1 MSLEASLLARPSM
14 STEGLA
20 DEKDRLLTEQAKTI
34 KELEAAVKSYEE
46 RGRSDSSAR
55 IDEERRAIRKEV
67 EKEWAEKVEEEKR
80 VREEKERWAGELTKA
95 LDKEKR
101 VGDIYQY
108 STAAN
113 VTNAGFLFY
122 LRRDRSWKKN
132 DGHSLHSS
140 ANSTLWA

>member
-1 MSLEASLLARPSM
+1 M

-20 DEKDRLLTEQAKTI
+20 DEKDRRLTEQAKTI
-34 KELEAAVKSYEE
+34 KELEAAVKAYEE
-46 RGRSDSSAR
+46 RGESDSSAR
-55 IDEERRAIRKEV
+55 IDEEERRAIRKEV

-101 VGDIYQY
+101 VGDIYHY

-113 VTNAGFLFY
+113 VADAGFYFI
-122 LRRDRSWKKN
+122 
-132 DGHSLHSS
+132 
-140 ANSTLWA
+140 

>member
-1 MSLEASLLARPSM
+1 M